1 MPGDRLL
8 LEFMKAQKHL
18 VKPDSSKNVT
28 KASAMV
34 IRPENP
40 EKVEEEGF
48 EHICAKK
55 PAKSKVEKYLQR
67 LIDEIMEAQDA

>member
-1 MPGDRLL
+1 MSDKLL
-8 LEFMKAQKHL
+8 MEFMKAQKHL

-28 KASAMV
+28 RAAAMV

-40 EKVEEEGF
+40 GKVDKEGF
-48 EHICAKK
+48 EYIISKK
-55 PAKSKVEKYLQR
+55 PAKKKVEKYLQR